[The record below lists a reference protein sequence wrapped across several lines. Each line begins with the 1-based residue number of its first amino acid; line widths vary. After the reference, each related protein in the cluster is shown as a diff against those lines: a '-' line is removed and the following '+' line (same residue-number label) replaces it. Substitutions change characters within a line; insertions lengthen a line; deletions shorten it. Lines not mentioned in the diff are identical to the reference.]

1 MAKLSILV
9 VGGCGY
15 IGTHMVKALLEEGH
29 APISLDNLST
39 GHRRLLPG
47 GEFIEGSIED
57 EKLLDHVFKTY
68 PIDAVMHFA
77 AFIEVGESVTAP
89 LKYYRNNV
97 SATATLLS
105 AMVRH
110 NITRFIFSSSAAV
123 YGDPVYTPI
132 DEKHPLRPTS
142 PYGETKQVVEDMLKA
157 SDTAYGLRSIC
168 LRYFNAA
175 GADPSGKIGE
185 NHQPESHLI
194 PLILQVASGH
204 RDSISIFGT
213 DYPTPD
219 GTCVRDYIHV
229 NDLASAHL
237 LALESLMTGDQSGIY
252 NLGNG
257 QGFSVREVIESARN
271 ITRHPI
277 PVKEA
282 PRRPGDPAVL
292 IASSDRIMDELNWQ
306 PRYGNLDEIIH
317 TAWQWHNQI

>member
-1 MAKLSILV
+1 MNVLI
-9 VGGCGY
+9 VGGAGY
-15 IGTHMVKALLEEGH
+15 IGSHCVRQVQLAGH
-29 APISLDNLST
+29 RPVVLDNLVF
-39 GHRRLLPG
+39 GHRQAVSPEVKFYQCDLGDRETVGKVLRD
-47 GEFIEGSIED
+47 EEIE
-57 EKLLDHVFKTY
+57 L
-68 PIDAVMHFA
+68 VMHFA

-142 PYGETKQVVEDMLKA
+142 PYGETKQVVEGMLKA
-157 SDTAYGLRSIC
+157 CDAAYGLRSIC

-237 LALESLMTGDQSGIY
+237 LALESRMTGDQSGIY

-257 QGFSVREVIESARN
+257 QGFSVHEVIESARN

-292 IASSDRIMDELNWQ
+292 IASSDRIMDDLNWQ